1 MFDTSATSGCNSEIN
16 LFYSFPC
23 VVIREPEYYDYGH
36 GETTESYES
45 YGEDETYLSF
55 RNDSL
60 VPDFT
65 RRRNLH
71 EKTLLHDAASQL
83 GIICSKLWPSTMID
97 LICPVVPQGRMIGTE
112 PSS

>member
-1 MFDTSATSGCNSEIN
+1 MPRNDLIVNSLMFDTSATSGCNSEIN

-45 YGEDETYLSF
+45 YGEDETCLSF

-83 GIICSKLWPSTMID
+83 GIICSKL
-97 LICPVVPQGRMIGTE
+97 
-112 PSS
+112 